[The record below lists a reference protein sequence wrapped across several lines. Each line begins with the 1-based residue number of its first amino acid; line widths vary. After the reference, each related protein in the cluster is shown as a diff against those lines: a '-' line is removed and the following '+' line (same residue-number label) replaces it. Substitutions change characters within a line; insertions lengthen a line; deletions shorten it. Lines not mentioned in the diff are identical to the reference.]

1 MLFTNISFL
10 YYFLPVLIIIYF
22 IMPKKIKNIILF
34 LASMIFY
41 FYGEPKYILLMILEI
56 LIAYIGGILIKKY
69 KNKTYTEHIYMF
81 KYTDIRRKILEYKF
95 NDKAYYY
102 KTISQVFLK
111 NKKICEILKTY
122 DIIIPVPIHNKRR
135 KERGY
140 NQSALIAK
148 EFSKNINELE
158 YEDILIKKKNTIAQ
172 STLNKEE
179 RLKNAIDMY
188 KIKENKQDII
198 YNKNVLIFDDI
209 YTTGATANEC
219 AKAIRGANSNKIGV
233 LTIAKD

>member
-1 MLFTNISFL
+1 MCAFCGKIDENFLCEKCNKKFEKLTNVHIQ
-10 YYFLPVLIIIYF
+10 
-22 IMPKKIKNIILF
+22 KH
-34 LASMIFY
+34 
-41 FYGEPKYILLMILEI
+41 
-56 LIAYIGGILIKKY
+56 
-69 KNKTYTEHIYMF
+69 KNKTYAEHIYMF
-81 KYTDIRRKILEYKF
+81 KYTDIRREILEYKF
-95 NDKAYYY
+95 DDKAYYY

-140 NQSALIAK
+140 TQSALIAK
-148 EFSKNINELE
+148 EFCKNINELE

-219 AKAIRGANSNKIGV
+219 AKAIREANPSKVGI

>member
-1 MLFTNISFL
+1 MQCDER
-10 YYFLPVLIIIYF
+10 YYE
-22 IMPKKIKNIILF
+22 
-34 LASMIFY
+34 ADT
-41 FYGEPKYILLMILEI
+41 G
-56 LIAYIGGILIKKY
+56 
-69 KNKTYTEHIYMF
+69 YMCW
-81 KYTDIRRKILEYKF
+81 I
-95 NDKAYYY
+95 
-102 KTISQVFLK
+102 
-111 NKKICEILKTY
+111 NKKPCNKNNCTLK
-122 DIIIPVPIHNKRR
+122 HRF
-135 KERGY
+135 
-140 NQSALIAK
+140 AK

-219 AKAIRGANSNKIGV
+219 AKAIREANPSKVGI

>member
-1 MLFTNISFL
+1 MIQEEKSILQQIINLIYPPVCAFCGKIDENFL
-10 YYFLPVLIIIYF
+10 CKECNSKLERLTDLHIQ
-22 IMPKKIKNIILF
+22 
-34 LASMIFY
+34 
-41 FYGEPKYILLMILEI
+41 KYR
-56 LIAYIGGILIKKY
+56 
-69 KNKTYTEHIYMF
+69 NKTYTEHIYMF
-81 KYTDIRRKILEYKF
+81 KYTDIRKEMLEYKF
-95 NDKAYYY
+95 DDKAYYY
-102 KTISQVFLK
+102 KTIVQVFLN
-111 NKKICEILKTY
+111 NKKMCEILKTY

-140 NQSALIAK
+140 NQSTLIAK
-148 EFSKNINELE
+148 EFSKNINGLK
-158 YEDILIKKKNTIAQ
+158 YEDILLKKKNTIAQ

-219 AKAIRGANSNKIGV
+219 AKAIRGTNPSKVGI

>member
-1 MLFTNISFL
+1 ME
-10 YYFLPVLIIIYF
+10 LIII
-22 IMPKKIKNIILF
+22 IVAIVAM
-34 LASMIFY
+34 
-41 FYGEPKYILLMILEI
+41 
-56 LIAYIGGILIKKY
+56 GILYYLMGSNLKELEKIAKDSELNEIASKY
-69 KNKTYTEHIYMF
+69 PE
-81 KYTDIRRKILEYKF
+81 
-95 NDKAYYY
+95 
-102 KTISQVFLK
+102 

>member
-1 MLFTNISFL
+1 MCAFCGKIDENFLCEKCNKKFEKLTNVHIQ
-10 YYFLPVLIIIYF
+10 
-22 IMPKKIKNIILF
+22 
-34 LASMIFY
+34 
-41 FYGEPKYILLMILEI
+41 
-56 LIAYIGGILIKKY
+56 KY
-69 KNKTYTEHIYMF
+69 KNKTYAEHIYMF
-81 KYTDIRRKILEYKF
+81 KYTDIRR
-95 NDKAYYY
+95 
-102 KTISQVFLK
+102 
-111 NKKICEILKTY
+111 EILKTY

-148 EFSKNINELE
+148 EFCKNINELE

-198 YNKNVLIFDDI
+198 YNKNVLVFDDI

>member
-1 MLFTNISFL
+1 MCAFCGKIDENFLCEKCNKKFEKLTN
-10 YYFLPVLIIIYF
+10 VH
-22 IMPKKIKNIILF
+22 
-34 LASMIFY
+34 
-41 FYGEPKYILLMILEI
+41 
-56 LIAYIGGILIKKY
+56 IKKY
-69 KNKTYTEHIYMF
+69 KNKTYAEHIYMF
-81 KYTDIRRKILEYKF
+81 KYTDIRREILEYKF
-95 NDKAYYY
+95 DDKAYYY

-135 KERGY
+135 QERGY

>member
-1 MLFTNISFL
+1 MCAFCGKIDENFLCEKCNKKFEKLTNVHIQ
-10 YYFLPVLIIIYF
+10 
-22 IMPKKIKNIILF
+22 
-34 LASMIFY
+34 
-41 FYGEPKYILLMILEI
+41 
-56 LIAYIGGILIKKY
+56 KY
-69 KNKTYTEHIYMF
+69 KNKTYAEHIYMF
-81 KYTDIRRKILEYKF
+81 KYTDIRREILEYKF
-95 NDKAYYY
+95 DDKAYYY
-102 KTISQVFLK
+102 KT
-111 NKKICEILKTY
+111 
-122 DIIIPVPIHNKRR
+122 PIHNKRR

-158 YEDILIKKKNTIAQ
+158 YEDILVKKKNTIAQ

-219 AKAIRGANSNKIGV
+219 AKAIREANPSKVGI

>member
-1 MLFTNISFL
+1 MLS
-10 YYFLPVLIIIYF
+10 
-22 IMPKKIKNIILF
+22 
-34 LASMIFY
+34 
-41 FYGEPKYILLMILEI
+41 
-56 LIAYIGGILIKKY
+56 
-69 KNKTYTEHIYMF
+69 
-81 KYTDIRRKILEYKF
+81 
-95 NDKAYYY
+95 
-102 KTISQVFLK
+102 
-111 NKKICEILKTY
+111 Y

-148 EFSKNINELE
+148 EFCKNINELE
-158 YEDILIKKKNTIAQ
+158 YEDILIKKKNTVAQ

-219 AKAIRGANSNKIGV
+219 AKAIRGANPSKVGI

>member
-1 MLFTNISFL
+1 MLS
-10 YYFLPVLIIIYF
+10 
-22 IMPKKIKNIILF
+22 
-34 LASMIFY
+34 
-41 FYGEPKYILLMILEI
+41 
-56 LIAYIGGILIKKY
+56 
-69 KNKTYTEHIYMF
+69 
-81 KYTDIRRKILEYKF
+81 
-95 NDKAYYY
+95 
-102 KTISQVFLK
+102 
-111 NKKICEILKTY
+111 Y

>member
-1 MLFTNISFL
+1 MQ
-10 YYFLPVLIIIYF
+10 
-22 IMPKKIKNIILF
+22 K
-34 LASMIFY
+34 
-41 FYGEPKYILLMILEI
+41 
-56 LIAYIGGILIKKY
+56 
-69 KNKTYTEHIYMF
+69 
-81 KYTDIRRKILEYKF
+81 
-95 NDKAYYY
+95 
-102 KTISQVFLK
+102 
-111 NKKICEILKTY
+111 Y

-148 EFSKNINELE
+148 EFCKNINELE

-219 AKAIRGANSNKIGV
+219 AKAIREANPSKVGI

>member
-1 MLFTNISFL
+1 MK
-10 YYFLPVLIIIYF
+10 LIII
-22 IMPKKIKNIILF
+22 IVAIVAM
-34 LASMIFY
+34 
-41 FYGEPKYILLMILEI
+41 
-56 LIAYIGGILIKKY
+56 GILYYLMGSNLKELEKIAKDSELNEIASKY
-69 KNKTYTEHIYMF
+69 PE
-81 KYTDIRRKILEYKF
+81 
-95 NDKAYYY
+95 
-102 KTISQVFLK
+102 

-148 EFSKNINELE
+148 EFCKNINELE

-219 AKAIRGANSNKIGV
+219 AKAIREANPSKVGI

>member
-1 MLFTNISFL
+1 MCAFCGKIDENFFCEKCNKKFERITNVHIQ
-10 YYFLPVLIIIYF
+10 
-22 IMPKKIKNIILF
+22 
-34 LASMIFY
+34 
-41 FYGEPKYILLMILEI
+41 
-56 LIAYIGGILIKKY
+56 KY
-69 KNKTYTEHIYMF
+69 KNKTYVEHIYMF
-81 KYTDIRRKILEYKF
+81 KYTDIRREILEYKF
-95 NDKAYYY
+95 DDKAYYY

-179 RLKNAIDMY
+179 NEDNVEWFLNKHKDAKVEKIFLGNMDNFVYNAD
-188 KIKENKQDII
+188 
-198 YNKNVLIFDDI
+198 
-209 YTTGATANEC
+209 G
-219 AKAIRGANSNKIGV
+219 S
-233 LTIAKD
+233 LTILPNEYMDGFYIAKIVKK

>member
-1 MLFTNISFL
+1 
-10 YYFLPVLIIIYF
+10 
-22 IMPKKIKNIILF
+22 
-34 LASMIFY
+34 
-41 FYGEPKYILLMILEI
+41 
-56 LIAYIGGILIKKY
+56 
-69 KNKTYTEHIYMF
+69 MF
-81 KYTDIRRKILEYKF
+81 KYTDIRREILEYKF
-95 NDKAYYY
+95 DDKAYYY

-135 KERGY
+135 QERGY

-219 AKAIRGANSNKIGV
+219 AKAIREADPSKVGI

>member
-1 MLFTNISFL
+1 MCAVCGKIDENFLCEKCNKKFEKLTNVHIQ
-10 YYFLPVLIIIYF
+10 
-22 IMPKKIKNIILF
+22 
-34 LASMIFY
+34 
-41 FYGEPKYILLMILEI
+41 KYR
-56 LIAYIGGILIKKY
+56 
-69 KNKTYTEHIYMF
+69 NKPYTEHIYMF

-95 NDKAYYY
+95 DDKAYYY

-122 DIIIPVPIHNKRR
+122 DIIVPVPIHNKRS

-179 RLKNAIDMY
+179 RLKNAIDLY

-219 AKAIRGANSNKIGV
+219 AKTLRGANPRKVGI